1 MQGVRSFKTP
11 KTKGITVSENIVV
24 VDKLCKSFTD
34 DQGPFQVLRETSF
47 SIEKGEMVA
56 LIGVSGAG
64 KTTLLQI
71 LGGLDSFD
79 SGSVVVTGLSL
90 KGLDAKN
97 LAAFRNRHIG
107 FVFQFH
113 HLLPD
118 FTALENT
125 ILPGLIEGKKRSDC
139 RKRGEELL
147 ETFGLNRHRTHF
159 PSELSGGERQR
170 VALAR
175 ALFNKPALILAD
187 EPTGNL
193 DRGNGDLLLEH
204 FKKANRELHQTFLIA
219 THNNRLTEG
228 LHRTLYLEEGGISLS
243 QGAENPLSS

>member
-1 MQGVRSFKTP
+1 MVKVEQL
-11 KTKGITVSENIVV
+11 TKVFI
-24 VDKLCKSFTD
+24 D
-34 DQGPFQVLRETSF
+34 DAGELPVLKDAAF

-71 LGGLDSFD
+71 LGGLDSCT
-79 SGSVVVTGLSL
+79 SGTVQVDNKDITKMNAGQ
-90 KGLDAKN
+90 
-97 LAAFRNRHIG
+97 LARFRREYIG

-118 FTALENT
+118 FTAIENVLIPGM
-125 ILPGLIEGKKRSDC
+125 ILGRKKRECID
-139 RKRGEELL
+139 RAQWLL
-147 ETFGLNRHRTHF
+147 SAMRMERQRNHY

-175 ALFNKPALILAD
+175 ALFNEPALVLAD

-193 DRGNGDLLLEH
+193 DSENSKQLLELFH
-204 FKKANRELHQTFLIA
+204 KTNEELKQTFLVA
-219 THNNRLTEG
+219 THNEHLSAG
-228 LHRTLYLEEGGISLS
+228 MQRTIFIQDGKTFDKIA
-243 QGAENPLSS
+243 Q